1 MNILIYRW
9 DIFPYNDI
17 IETLQNQGH
26 HFDVLDFVLDNNSH
40 NKAFE
45 QIFSQK
51 VLSCHYDAVF
61 SINYFTII
69 SDLCHRFHIKYI
81 SWTCDAPLLSM
92 RHPSVNNSENK
103 IYLFDKSEYNYFI
116 SKKLSTVDYLPLA
129 GNPQRIQKQL
139 KNIKPEY
146 KYDLSFVGNLYDKN
160 RYDELVSVIPDYIC
174 GYMDAA
180 IEAQLN
186 VSGGNLLPKM
196 LTDEIISL
204 LEPYIRLKKEALS
217 TSDLRLHV
225 ATSVLSYK
233 TAAIMRKL
241 YLNSLAEFCD
251 VNLFT
256 TSDTSDLTGV
266 NVHPPVRYADE
277 MPLVFAQSK
286 ININMTIPNIEN
298 GIPLRVFDILS
309 ASGFVLTDYREETLE
324 FFEPD
329 TDLVVY
335 DGLEDMLAKAL
346 YYLKNDTKRELI
358 ARNGY
363 NKLCKFH
370 TYKDR
375 VRELF

>member
-1 MNILIYRW
+1 MNILIYKW

-40 NKAFE
+40 NEEFE
-45 QIFSQK
+45 QLFSQK

-146 KYDLSFVGNLYDKN
+146 KYDVSFVGNLYDKN

-186 VSGGNLLPKM
+186 VYGGNLLPKM

-204 LEPYIRLKKEALS
+204 LEPYIRLEKEALS

-266 NVHPPVRYADE
+266 NVHSPVRYADE

-309 ASGFVLTDYREETLE
+309 AGGFVLTDYREETLE
-324 FFEPD
+324 LFEPD